1 MAIWTHQFCR
11 SRGAIFCTGLTAL
24 LVIWLAWRLWQDK
37 RVAIFSGL
45 IFLTL
50 FLVYGIGT
58 YAVLDPI
65 ITLWLVA
72 AMCSFWLAS
81 QAKTIAGKA
90 GATFCWGW
98 PAAWAS

>member
-1 MAIWTHQFCR
+1 M
-11 SRGAIFCTGLTAL
+11 
-24 LVIWLAWRLWQDK
+24 AWRLW
-37 RVAIFSGL
+37 RISGRLFSGL

-81 QAKTIAGKA
+81 QAKPLPEKRAA
-90 GATFCWGW
+90 MCCLGW
-98 PAAWAS
+98 PAGWG